1 MLRLDVTHR
10 DQLMQVGPADHGEDL
25 HWRYGFTLF
34 LGFFQNKEQLV
45 RYTTFRSFRFGPFVS
60 VLSFLILSLPSIG
73 INVSIREISR
83 KIAELTS

>member
-10 DQLMQVGPADHGEDL
+10 DQLMQVGPTDHGEDL

-60 VLSFLILSLPSIG
+60 DSFASVCRHQRQHPR
-73 INVSIREISR
+73 N
-83 KIAELTS
+83 